1 LKRYERNNAM
11 VHDLL
16 GQAWSAMQHNRR
28 RTALTM
34 AGMAWGIATVVIL
47 LAYGAGFGRAIH
59 NIFSNFGLQMMGV
72 FPGRSSL
79 QVGGAK
85 AGVQTRFTLDDL
97 QHIQDQV
104 PLVRHISPEA
114 NLDTTVQY
122 ETRSYTFPVG
132 GFYPQIQ
139 YIRAIELAEGRF
151 LSPEDEIQRARVA
164 VIGSDAK
171 EKLFSGK
178 PALGESIRVKG
189 VSFQVIGVLAAKM
202 QEGDDDINKIVYIPF
217 SAAGDLKDTKYLDG
231 IWVGY
236 EGTEFLTIEDN
247 IRKAL
252 AAVHGFNPKDQR
264 AVFIWNAMKN
274 VNNWTIITVALQI
287 LLTFIGTLTLGI
299 GGVGLMNIMLVSVT
313 QRTREI
319 GVEKALG
326 ARRRDILVQFL
337 AEAMA
342 ITFAGGLMGIV
353 VAYVIS
359 FTVGRIPLYSVIAK
373 NAEAADIRL
382 IISPMNLLIST
393 GILVVVGIISGMLPA
408 LKASRL
414 DPIEALRYE

>member
-1 LKRYERNNAM
+1 M

-16 GQAWSAMQHNRR
+16 GQAYSAMRHNRR

-34 AGMAWGIATVVIL
+34 LGMAWGIATVVIL

-59 NIFSNFGLQMMGV
+59 NIFSNFGLQMMGI

-79 QVGGAK
+79 QAGGMK
-85 AGVQTRFTLDDL
+85 AGTQTRFTLDDI
-97 QHIQDQV
+97 HYVQDGV

-114 NLDTTVQY
+114 SLDATVQY
-122 ETRSYTFPVG
+122 ENRSFTFPVG
-132 GFYPQIQ
+132 GFYSQIQ
-139 YIRAIELAEGRF
+139 YIRAIDVETGRF
-151 LSPEDEIQRARVA
+151 FNPEDEIQRARVA

-171 EKLFSGK
+171 TKLFSGT
-178 PALGESIRVKG
+178 PALGESIRING
-189 VSFQVIGVLAAKM
+189 VSFEVIGVLAAKM
-202 QEGDDDINKIVYIPF
+202 QEGDDDINRIVYIPF
-217 SAAGDLKDTKYLDG
+217 SVAGNLKDTHYLDG

-236 EGTEFLTIEDN
+236 ESMEYEKIEDN
-247 IRKAL
+247 IRKVL
-252 AAVHGFNPKDQR
+252 AGVHGFNPKDPR

-274 VNNWTIITVALQI
+274 VNNWQIITVALQV
-287 LLTFIGTLTLGI
+287 LLAFIGTLTLGI

-337 AEAMA
+337 AEALA
-342 ITFAGGLMGIV
+342 ITFAGGLLGIV

-359 FTVGRIPLYSVIAK
+359 LAVGRIPLYSVIAK
-373 NAEAADIRL
+373 NAESADIHL
-382 IISPMNLLIST
+382 VISPVNLLVST
-393 GILVVVGIISGMLPA
+393 GILIVVGIISGMLPA

>member
-1 LKRYERNNAM
+1 M

-79 QVGGAK
+79 QVGGVK

>member
-1 LKRYERNNAM
+1 M

-79 QVGGAK
+79 QAGGAK

-122 ETRSYTFPVG
+122 DTRSYTFPVG

-139 YIRAIELAEGRF
+139 YIRAIEVAEGRF
-151 LSPEDEIQRARVA
+151 LNPEDEIQRARVA

-171 EKLFSGK
+171 DKLFSGK
-178 PALGESIRVKG
+178 PAVGESIRLKG

-236 EGTEFLTIEDN
+236 ESTEFLTIEDN

-326 ARRRDILVQFL
+326 ARRKDILMQFL

-353 VAYVIS
+353 VAYIIS

-393 GILVVVGIISGMLPA
+393 GILIVVGIISGMLPA

>member
-1 LKRYERNNAM
+1 M

-178 PALGESIRVKG
+178 PAVGESIRVKG

-393 GILVVVGIISGMLPA
+393 GILIVVGIISGMLPA

>member
-1 LKRYERNNAM
+1 M

-16 GQAWSAMQHNRR
+16 GQAWSAMRHNRR

-79 QVGGAK
+79 QAGGTK
-85 AGVQTRFTLDDL
+85 AGTQTRFTLDDL
-97 QHIQDQV
+97 QHIEDQV

-122 ETRSYTFPVG
+122 DTRSYTFPVG

-139 YIRAIELAEGRF
+139 YIRAIEVAEGRF

-171 EKLFSGK
+171 DKLFSGK
-178 PALGESIRVKG
+178 PAVGESVRVKG

-217 SAAGDLKDTKYLDG
+217 SAAGDLKDTRYLDG

-236 EGTEFLTIEDN
+236 EGTEYEKIEGN
-247 IRKAL
+247 IRSAL
-252 AAVHGFNPKDQR
+252 AALHGFNPKDQR

-274 VNNWTIITVALQI
+274 VNNWTVITVALQI

-353 VAYVIS
+353 VAYIIS

-373 NAEAADIRL
+373 NAESADIRL
-382 IISPMNLLIST
+382 IISPINLLVST
-393 GILVVVGIISGMLPA
+393 GILILVGIVSGMLPA